1 MAASLAI
8 LTTTATL
15 LTAGSAT
22 ITNDQLRKASVFLRN
37 KQNQEALQ
45 TALAAPPDGPRN
57 LLAGTAALHLK
68 QYDEAV
74 HYLGDAERS
83 YPLLADIA
91 AALKADALFAQ
102 KKYNEAAITATNAAK
117 LSPTPAI
124 SRRMEKLAA
133 DALFAMGDFKTA
145 LSSYRQFLSRHTL
158 GKDALDAQLQVSL
171 CEEMQGNIA
180 DAIKGYRTLYLG
192 FPSSA
197 QASKAIEHLKNL
209 EKKGQKEAASFT
221 AEEQFRRGL
230 LLLANNQYNAA
241 AGAFSAIPR
250 TNLSEDLAARVE
262 LKSGLTAIKQ
272 RHYSLAESFLK
283 RATAA
288 RTSATRDEA
297 RLLLARLEERMGAS
311 GNALARLMALSS
323 EKGPLADDAL
333 LEAALINKNSG
344 HFAEAAQLLQRLI
357 HDFPASDLTPRAGW
371 QLAWG
376 LYQSGNLSAAEEG
389 FRRLFK
395 DSVYRERSL
404 YWYARTLEKEH
415 KPAEAV
421 RSYNQ
426 LLTDFPFGFYAAW
439 YRAHTGKASGWP
451 AVSADIQEPALPEGS
466 QRVQVLASLGML
478 EEARIELSAF
488 KAKIGNGATT
498 PAFARLQ
505 QLAGD
510 QHGSIVTFHQ
520 NSPSSIN
527 HSNAPFWIIGYPRP
541 YAELFSQHSGTNNLS
556 DALILSLAKAESSFR
571 ADVKSPA
578 GAIGLM
584 QMMPATARMTAGQKA
599 KNFNSL
605 WLIDPAY
612 NIRLGTKHFRDLLD
626 QHNQDIVY
634 SLAAYNAGAGAVKR
648 WRKAF
653 GDLPRDEFVENIPY
667 QETRDYVKK
676 IVAYM
681 AIYRS
686 LYRIQ

>member
-1 MAASLAI
+1 MAASVAI
-8 LTTTATL
+8 LATTATL

-22 ITNDQLRKASVFLRN
+22 IANEQLRKAALFLRN
-37 KQNQEALQ
+37 KQNQDALQ
-45 TALAAPPDGPRN
+45 TALAAPADGPRN
-57 LLAGTAALHLK
+57 LLAGAAALRLK

-74 HYLGDAERS
+74 RYLGDAERS

-91 AALKADALFAQ
+91 AELKADALFGL
-102 KKYNEAAITATNAAK
+102 KKYKETAAAAANAAK

-124 SRRMEKLAA
+124 SRRMEKLSA
-133 DALFAMGDFKTA
+133 DAQFAAGDPKTA
-145 LSSYRQFLSRHTL
+145 LSAYRQFLSRHTL
-158 GKDALDAQLQVSL
+158 GKDALDAQFQVAL

-180 DAIKGYRTLYLG
+180 EAIRGYRTIYLG
-192 FPSSA
+192 FPASA
-197 QASKAIEHLKNL
+197 QAPKAVKHLKNL
-209 EKKGQKEAASFT
+209 EKKGQKEATSFS
-221 AEEQFRRGL
+221 AEEQFRRGQ

-241 AGAFSAIPR
+241 AWAFSAIPR
-250 TNLSEDLAARVE
+250 TDLPEDLAARIE
-262 LKSGLTAIKQ
+262 LKSGLVAIRQ

-283 RATAA
+283 RAVTAH
-288 RTSATRDEA
+288 TPTTRDEA

-311 GNALARLMALSS
+311 EKALARLMALSA

-333 LEAALINKNSG
+333 LEAALVNKNNG
-344 HFAEAAQLLQRLI
+344 HFAEAAQLLKRLI

-376 LYQSGNLSAAEEG
+376 LYQSGNLPAAEES

-395 DSVYRERSL
+395 NSVYRERSL

-415 KPAEAV
+415 KPAEAA

-439 YRAHTGKASGWP
+439 HRAQTGKVSGWP
-451 AVSADIQEPALPEGS
+451 AAPADIQETALPEGN
-466 QRVQVLASLGML
+466 QRVQSLASLGML
-478 EEARIELSAF
+478 EEARIELAAL
-488 KAKIGNGATT
+488 KAKLGIRATT
-498 PAFARLQ
+498 PSFARLQ
-505 QLAGD
+505 QVAGD
-510 QHGSIVTFHQ
+510 LHGSIVTFHQ
-520 NSPSSIN
+520 NSPATIDRSTL
-527 HSNAPFWIIGYPRP
+527 PFWVIGYPRP
-541 YAELFSQHSGTNNLS
+541 YAELFSQHSATNNLS

-584 QMMPATARMTAGQKA
+584 QMMPATARMTAGK
-599 KNFNSL
+599 KTKKFNAL

-626 QHNQDIVY
+626 LHNQDIVY
-634 SLAAYNAGAGAVKR
+634 SLAAYNAGAGSVKR

-681 AIYRS
+681 AVYRS